1 MKKVGL
7 TGGIGSG
14 KSIICDV
21 LKVMGYPIFNSDNE
35 AKLLMV
41 NNQEVINQVKRVFG
55 EEAYEGNQLN
65 RPYLASKIFKEESLK
80 TALNKI
86 VHPAVR
92 KAFDSWAAKQNKPL
106 VFNEAAIL
114 FETGAYKTFDHTV
127 LVTAPEETRINRV
140 ITRDNSTAQEVQL
153 RMNNQWKDDVKKEL
167 ASYII
172 INDNNSLVTPQVIQ
186 MIKHLEKAI

>member
-21 LKVMGYPIFNSDNE
+21 LKVMGYPIFNSDDE

-41 NNQEVINQVKRVFG
+41 QNLEVIQQVKNVFG
-55 EEAYEGNQLN
+55 EEAYEGDQLN
-65 RPYLASKIFKEESLK
+65 RPYLASKIFQDENLK

-92 KAFDSWAAKQNKPL
+92 NAFEYWAVQQNKTL

-114 FETGAYKTFDHTV
+114 FETGAYKTFDYTV
-127 LVTAPEETRINRV
+127 LVTAPEETRVNRV
-140 ITRDNSTAQEVQL
+140 IARDKTTAQEVQL

-172 INDNNSLVTPQVIQ
+172 NNDNNLLVAPQILE
-186 MIKHLEKAI
+186 MIEHLENAI